1 MTLLDR
7 WIATRFLANFAVL
20 FLIMYL
26 FAASIDVILELER
39 YVGAAEAAVEQGRFG
54 SMLLALPLAVI
65 DLNAPRIFQFYAYMV
80 GLVSVAAAGFT
91 LAQFVRNRELVAIM
105 SAGVSLHRVALAIL
119 AAALGLNLLQLANQE
134 VMLPR
139 LAPRLVREHDAI
151 FSDGVARFSVPLI
164 EDASGALFLAGKFEP
179 QTEEATDLLV
189 IERDAEGRATRRIV
203 AETASWDA
211 ERKGWVLVGGTASGR
226 AIPDVHATRETRIDQ
241 SEPCDFFATDV
252 SPREIM
258 SRHFRSYAQLL
269 SIGQLNQ
276 LAADGGMDA
285 STAARL
291 TGMRFAGAS
300 VNLLM
305 LAICLPFFLLRV
317 PQTLLQASVICA
329 GVAVP
334 AMLTSFFLMSV
345 PLAGVPVMLGVFLPV
360 ALLLPFA
367 AARLGAL
374 RT

>member
-39 YVGAAEAAVEQGRFG
+39 YVEAARTAVEDGKFG

-65 DLNAPRIFQFYAYMV
+65 DFNAPRIFQFYAYMV

-91 LAQFVRNRELVAIM
+91 LAQFVRNRELVAMM

-119 AAALGLNLLQLANQE
+119 TAAVGLNLVQLANQE
-134 VMLPR
+134 IMLPR

-164 EDASGALFLAGKFEP
+164 EDASHALILAGSFEP
-179 QTEEATDLLV
+179 QGEVARDLLV
-189 IERDAEGRATRRIV
+189 IERDEEGRAKRRIV
-203 AETASWDA
+203 AKEATWDD
-211 ERKGWVLVGGTASGR
+211 ERKGWALVGGTASGR
-226 AIPDVHATRETRIDQ
+226 EVPDAHATRETRIDQ
-241 SEPCDFFATDV
+241 SAPCDFVATDV

-269 SIGQLNQ
+269 SINQLRQ
-276 LAADGGMDA
+276 LAAEGGMEP
-285 STAARL
+285 STASRL
-291 TGMRFAGAS
+291 TGMRFAGAL

-329 GVAVP
+329 GTAVP
-334 AMLTSFFLMSV
+334 AMLTSFFLMTV
-345 PLAGVPVMLGVFLPV
+345 PLPDVPVMLGVFLPV
-360 ALLLPFA
+360 AILLPFA

>member
-7 WIATRFLANFAVL
+7 WVALRFLANFALL

-39 YVGAAEAAVEQGRFG
+39 YVDAARVAVESGRFS
-54 SMLLALPLAVI
+54 SMLLALPLAII
-65 DLNAPRIFQFYAYMV
+65 DFNAPRIFQFYAYMV
-80 GLVSVAAAGFT
+80 GLISVAAAGFT

-119 AAALGLNLLQLANQE
+119 TAAVGLNIIQFVNQE

-151 FSDGVARFSVPLI
+151 FSDGVARFAVPLI
-164 EDASGALFLAGKFEP
+164 EDEAHSLVLAGSFEP
-179 QTEEATDLLV
+179 QSETARNLLV
-189 IERDAEGRATRRIV
+189 IERDEEGRAKRRVV
-203 AETASWDA
+203 APEATWND
-211 ERKGWVLVGGTASGR
+211 ERKGWDLLGGTASGR
-226 AIPDVHATRETRIDQ
+226 EIPDVRATRETRIDK
-241 SEPCDFFATDV
+241 SEPCDFVATDV

-269 SIGQLNQ
+269 SIQQITQ
-276 LAADGGMDA
+276 LAAEGGMEPSVA
-285 STAARL
+285 SRL

-317 PQTLLQASVICA
+317 PQALLQSSVICA
-329 GVAVP
+329 GTAVP
-334 AMLTSFFLMSV
+334 AMLTSFFFMMV
-345 PLAGVPVMLGVFLPV
+345 PLPGIPPMLGVFLPV
-360 ALLLPFA
+360 AVLLPFA